1 MKIASSNI
9 GMDSARNFVSVRM
22 DSYHT
27 ATTTNDLLNNDSPRK
42 WLGQP
47 ADLSERFAD
56 VRTRSSAP
64 FRRNQDNEKKV
75 RAQSI
80 EWLLMLLFG
89 HGGSSDPSPITSS
102 LTLTEQTTVTTES
115 HYFAE
120 SEETSF
126 STTGT
131 VITADGKEHS
141 FQLSFAMSRSFES
154 YYTKKH
160 TSSTFNVQ
168 FCDPLVINLET
179 DVAKVSDQKFLF
191 DLDCDGEKDNIS
203 RLDSGSGYLA
213 LDLNGD
219 GVINDGSELFGTRSG
234 DGFSDLARYDSD
246 GNGWIDEN
254 DEIWRRL
261 RIWTQD
267 DRGNNK
273 LYTLSDKNVGAIYL
287 GNVSTDY
294 SLQSSKGNTNA
305 AIRKTG
311 IFLYENGMAGTVQH
325 LDLVK

>member
-1 MKIASSNI
+1 M
-9 GMDSARNFVSVRM
+9 
-22 DSYHT
+22 
-27 ATTTNDLLNNDSPRK
+27 
-42 WLGQP
+42 
-47 ADLSERFAD
+47 
-56 VRTRSSAP
+56 
-64 FRRNQDNEKKV
+64 
-75 RAQSI
+75 
-80 EWLLMLLFG
+80 
-89 HGGSSDPSPITSS
+89 
-102 LTLTEQTTVTTES
+102 
-115 HYFAE
+115 
-120 SEETSF
+120 
-126 STTGT
+126 
-131 VITADGKEHS
+131 
-141 FQLSFAMSRSFES
+141 
-154 YYTKKH
+154 
-160 TSSTFNVQ
+160 
-168 FCDPLVINLET
+168 
-179 DVAKVSDQKFLF
+179 DQKFLF

-267 DRGNNK
+267 DRGNDK